1 VNGSSPTWVIVARW
15 AVGILGT
22 LLLGFGGFLAH
33 QVLVVNVTTDARQD
47 VALVEQRATL
57 DAVRDYELRNL
68 RYEITRLASSIDQQ
82 SDRLGTALDKLE
94 NRLRQQEMRRP

>member
-57 DAVRDYELRNL
+57 DAVRDYELRSL
-68 RYEITRLASSIDQQ
+68 RFEINRLSSSIDQQ
-82 SDRLGTALDKLE
+82 SERLGGALDKLE
-94 NRLRQQEMRRP
+94 SRLRQQEQRP